1 MTPTPIDDSQRVV
14 PVDLL
19 PCPFCNAEPAYFSG
33 TNIQYG
39 HGESSDYAGVR
50 CSVCRVEISF
60 CNYAGYQLTER
71 MALAA
76 EKWNRRAAAPVAE
89 PETGV
94 FRLKRREFD
103 PFDPHIQAA
112 LIALGWKSPDS
123 ATASPPATP
132 EARRDGDRVGPDDVL
147 WVVNDMG
154 ELGVKIHGRC
164 FFLYKGES
172 LEYADGTGHDDG
184 TPTLYREV
192 GKREFGETVWPQA
205 WIKAGR
211 SEARY
216 VLELVHT
223 PGLSDG
229 EPGDPRYQWAPLPVV
244 AAIDAAQADHEG
256 V

>member
-1 MTPTPIDDSQRVV
+1 MNTAPDSQRVV

-132 EARRDGDRVGPDDVL
+132 EDRRDGERLDWLMRQVRGDEFRRI
-147 WVVNDMG
+147 G
-154 ELGVKIHGRC
+154 IHT
-164 FFLYKGES
+164 S
-172 LEYADGTGHDDG
+172 
-184 TPTLYREV
+184 
-192 GKREFGETVWPQA
+192 
-205 WIKAGR
+205 AGCTR
-211 SEARY
+211 
-216 VLELVHT
+216 
-223 PGLSDG
+223 
-229 EPGDPRYQWAPLPVV
+229 
-244 AAIDAAQADHEG
+244 AAIDAARDDHEG